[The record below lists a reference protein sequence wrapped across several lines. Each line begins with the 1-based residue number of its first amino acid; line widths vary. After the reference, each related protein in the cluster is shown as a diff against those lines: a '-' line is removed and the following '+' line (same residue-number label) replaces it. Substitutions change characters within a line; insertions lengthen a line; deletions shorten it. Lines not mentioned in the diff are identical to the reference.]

1 MTDFNRWLTEFARPD
16 RVWYTKRLSG
26 NDTLANGSHQAGPYI
41 PRDFLNSRFPSLN
54 RPDVQN
60 PDVWFDLFVDSHS
73 ERRQARA
80 VWYNGR
86 LHGKTR
92 NESRLTNLGGVS
104 SPLLDPENTGAL
116 VIFAFRRVERGDAP
130 DCRVWICRDETEEES
145 AEDLIGAVEPAQ
157 TLIWS
162 PEHGRISEPA
172 LAPVG
177 CWLEPADIPFGWME
191 SFPSGAEIL
200 RKAVELSPGHRKLD
214 PDDRL
219 LARRD
224 CEYQVFR
231 SLEEAIE
238 LPGIRAGF
246 DSVDQ
251 FVARAQSV
259 LQRRKVRSGRSLE
272 LHVRQIFREEG
283 FTEGRHF
290 AHGVDSEPGNK
301 PDFLFPSQAHYRDPG
316 FPEVKLRMPEIAP
329 VPLPVPVQL
338 RLPELPIRL
347 RHVGERAAF
356 MPVPEAASDLHHGP
370 VFREYDVRPSRKV
383 TAVKSK
389 PEPQAMQ
396 KAAYD
401 DLGLRVLPPDRG
413 HHGATSPGIDDI
425 GQSGCPERRGR
436 LSWFGFDTLEATWG
450 AISRAMAS
458 TTGTATAFPNCL

>member
-1 MTDFNRWLTEFARPD
+1 MTDFTRWLTEFARAY
-16 RVWYTKRLSG
+16 RVWYAKRLSG

-54 RPDVQN
+54 RPDVEN

-73 ERRQARA
+73 VRRQVRA

-116 VIFAFRRVERGDAP
+116 VIFAFRRVEGGDAP
-130 DCRVWICRDETEEES
+130 DCRVWICRDEKEEES
-145 AEDLIGAVEPAQ
+145 AEDLIGPVEPAQ
-157 TLIWS
+157 TVIWS

-177 CWLEPADIPFGWME
+177 CWLEPAEIPFGWME

-200 RKAVELSPGHRKLD
+200 RKAVELSPEHRNLD

-283 FTEGRHF
+283 FTEGHHF

-316 FPEVKLRMPEIAP
+316 FPEAKLRM
-329 VPLPVPVQL
+329 L
-338 RLPELPIRL
+338 
-347 RHVGERAAF
+347 
-356 MPVPEAASDLHHGP
+356 
-370 VFREYDVRPSRKV
+370 
-383 TAVKSK
+383 AVKTTCKDRWRQVTREADRIRPKHLLTLQEGVSPGQYRQMAEAQVRLVVPRAHVK
-389 PEPQAMQ
+389 RFPKEIRGELTTLGGFIQ
-396 KAAYD
+396 D
-401 DLGLRVLPPDRG
+401 IRGLRG
-413 HHGATSPGIDDI
+413 TTSG
-425 GQSGCPERRGR
+425 
-436 LSWFGFDTLEATWG
+436 
-450 AISRAMAS
+450 
-458 TTGTATAFPNCL
+458 